1 MDERTRLKKKLLRG
15 VGKAICD
22 FNMIVDGDRIM
33 VCLSGGKDSYVLL
46 TLLQDLQPRA
56 PVRFELVAVNLNQK
70 QPGFPANVLPRYLE
84 TLGLPYRIVEVD
96 TYRIVKEK
104 VPEGETTCA
113 LCSRLRRGILYSTAV
128 ELQCNKLALG
138 HHADDILETF
148 LLNMMFNGT
157 IKTMPPIL
165 KSDDGRN
172 TVIRPLAYCHEEDIE
187 AFASL
192 MDYPIIPCGVCG
204 AQPHLKRKHIKR
216 LINELSADVPMFRDT
231 MLSALGRVIPSH
243 LFDNK
248 LFDFKKLGDSADAAE
263 KNPNLPPVKNP
274 SSEINKKKK

>member
-15 VGKAICD
+15 VGRAISD

-56 PVRFELVAVNLNQK
+56 PVQFELIAVNLNQK
-70 QPGFPANVLPRYLE
+70 QPGFPGNVLPRYLDS
-84 TLGLPYRIVEVD
+84 LGLPYRIVEVD

-138 HHADDILETF
+138 HHADDLLETF

-157 IKTMPPIL
+157 LKTMPPIL
-165 KSDDGRN
+165 RSDDGRN

-187 AFASL
+187 AFAGL
-192 MDYPIIPCGVCG
+192 MGYPIIPCGVCG

-216 LINELSADVPMFRDT
+216 LISELSADIPMFRDT
-231 MLSALGRVIPSH
+231 MLSALGRIIPSH
-243 LFDNK
+243 LLDHT
-248 LFDFKKLGDSADAAE
+248 LFDFKKLGVSAEAAKE
-263 KNPNLPPVKNP
+263 NLNQRPVKNP
-274 SSEINKKKK
+274 LSRINKNNK

>member
-1 MDERTRLKKKLLRG
+1 VDERTRLKKKLLRG
-15 VGKAICD
+15 VGKAISD

-56 PVRFELVAVNLNQK
+56 PVNFELIAVNLNQK
-70 QPGFPANVLPRYLE
+70 QPGFPADVLPRYLE
-84 TLGLPYRIVEVD
+84 SLGQPYRIVEVD

-128 ELQCNKLALG
+128 ELTCSKLALG

-148 LLNMMFNGT
+148 MLNMMFNGT
-157 IKTMPPIL
+157 LKTMPAIL

-172 TVIRPLAYCHEEDIE
+172 TVIRPLAYCHEEDIS
-187 AFASL
+187 AFAGL
-192 MDYPIIPCGVCG
+192 MEYPIVPCGVCG

-216 LINELSADVPMFRDT
+216 LIQELSADNPMFRDT

-243 LFDNK
+243 LLDNK
-248 LFDFKKLGDSADAAE
+248 LFDFKKLGDTAGAAE
-263 KNPNLPPVKNP
+263 EGPPQAPVKNSHP
-274 SSEINKKKK
+274 E